1 MPANPPQNP
10 ASPFASFTGHHVGV
24 RVPDYDAAVAWYT
37 EKLDFR
43 VLQEWPYCDLRL
55 AYLSPAADDDFH
67 LELLAGPVDH
77 PRPVLDDLGQ
87 SLTYGGYQHF
97 CLRVASVDKARAEL
111 AARGVDVLGEPFE
124 IDAISRRLRILP
136 RPVGQHDRT
145 VRNPARSRHLTC
157 ADSTTD
163 YAPPGRAPPDRSRAG
178 SRAQAPLAPVP
189 RRRIRPGPTC
199 CAGAQTSGPGKVVR

>member
-1 MPANPPQNP
+1 MTMHGGMDACCGNMHVRRLLAQQIAGRSPAAHRGSRHWQCPAQAGGHRSTARNARPKAWGPQNP
-10 ASPFASFTGHHVGV
+10 ASPFASFAGHHVGV

-43 VLQEWPYCDLRL
+43 VLQEWPYGDMRL

-67 LELLAGPVDH
+67 LELLAGPIEH
-77 PRPVLDDLGQ
+77 SRPVLDDLGQ

-124 IDAISRRLRILP
+124 IEAISRRLAFFRDPWGNMIELSETLP
-136 RPVGQHDRT
+136 G
-145 VRNPARSRHLTC
+145 
-157 ADSTTD
+157 
-163 YAPPGRAPPDRSRAG
+163 
-178 SRAQAPLAPVP
+178 
-189 RRRIRPGPTC
+189 
-199 CAGAQTSGPGKVVR
+199 AGA

>member
-1 MPANPPQNP
+1 MPANPPQNL
-10 ASPFASFTGHHVGV
+10 ASPFASFAGHHVGV

-43 VLQEWPYCDLRL
+43 VLQEWPYGDLRL

-67 LELLAGPVDH
+67 LELLAGPIEH

-111 AARGVDVLGEPFE
+111 AARGVDVLGELEPGIALIATPGRPTVPMATKAGGFGDE
-124 IDAISRRLRILP
+124 ETWP
-136 RPVGQHDRT
+136 RCIAQVLARGPAGPGD
-145 VRNPARSRHLTC
+145 PARSAGPRHTELDLSLRDLT
-157 ADSTTD
+157 T
-163 YAPPGRAPPDRSRAG
+163 
-178 SRAQAPLAPVP
+178 
-189 RRRIRPGPTC
+189 
-199 CAGAQTSGPGKVVR
+199 